1 MKEIARLWGL
11 KFRDGGGISGRLEGE
26 WVNLILENLDVI
38 CKEGGGSGKEGK
50 EEVEEEGGE
59 MGGERKEK
67 EKEKEKDKE
76 EKGDKEEEEEVD
88 VGMVGVEPKLKFV
101 DDEWDEEILCSI
113 CYLPLVEPTQHNQCA
128 IAFCKKCIEKA
139 NYNCPVCQDGAK
151 KEGFSEVRTKFV
163 LNILGRV
170 RVFCDLCREEMGV
183 GEFKQHQQN
192 CGGVVVECV
201 GKGVGCKVV
210 RKRKRMGVHEGGC
223 PYAIAAP
230 IVEGHKRFVFD
241 FKNVYFN
248 LFFFPIQLANPK
260 TTTTKKKSKYN
271 LARKR
276 KRKR

>member
-1 MKEIARLWGL
+1 ME
-11 KFRDGGGISGRLEGE
+11 EGFLGK
-26 WVNLILENLDVI
+26 LIFENLGVI

-59 MGGERKEK
+59 GRKEREREKEKKKREEKEKKEEKKEK
-67 EKEKEKDKE
+67 EEKEE
-76 EKGDKEEEEEVD
+76 EEEEEEEVD

-128 IAFCKKCIEKA
+128 IAFCKKCIENAK
-139 NYNCPVCQDGAK
+139 YNCPVCQDGAK
-151 KEGFSEVRTKFV
+151 KGFSEVRTKFI

-183 GEFKQHQQN
+183 GDFKQHQQN

-230 IVEGHKRFVFD
+230 IVEDHKRFF
-241 FKNVYFN
+241 FFSFFSFFSFFFF
-248 LFFFPIQLANPK
+248 LFFLPLSFFFLFLSVFND
-260 TTTTKKKSKYN
+260 
-271 LARKR
+271 
-276 KRKR
+276 